1 MEMDDVA
8 RKELIAGVFDR
19 TAPTYDR
26 VGPRFF
32 SHFGSR
38 LVDVAALQVGDRVL
52 DVACGRGAVLFE
64 AAARVGPKGKVIGID
79 LSTVMVDQTSRDA
92 ARQQIRNAEVRQM
105 DAESLKFS
113 DAEFDAVLCGFALF
127 FFPRVEQALS
137 EFRRVLRPRGRLAVT
152 TWGEADPRWSWEDEV
167 RKAHAVPV
175 RLRTKALDKRADL
188 EGTIRTCGFRD
199 VQVLEERVE
208 FKYASEEEWWAT
220 QWSHGGRAT
229 LDRLDANAL
238 QRLKDASFDR
248 MKLQRTSD
256 GYPELFHVLYGV
268 AVKMP

>member
-1 MEMDDVA
+1 MEMDDA
-8 RKELIAGVFDR
+8 AKKELIARVFDR

-32 SHFGSR
+32 SYFGRR
-38 LVDVAALQVGDRVL
+38 LVDVAALRTGARIL
-52 DVACGRGAVLFE
+52 DVATGRGAVLLE
-64 AAARVGPKGKVIGID
+64 AAAQVGPKGQVIGID
-79 LSTVMVDQTSRDA
+79 LSAAMVDQTTRDV

-127 FFPRVEQALS
+127 FFPHVERALS
-137 EFRRVLRPRGRLAVT
+137 EFCRVLRPGGRLAVT
-152 TWGEADPRWSWEDEV
+152 TWGEADPRWAWEDEV

-175 RLRTKALDKRADL
+175 RLKTKALDKRADL
-188 EGTIRTCGFRD
+188 EITIRTCGFRD
-199 VQVLEERVE
+199 VQVLEEKIQ
-208 FKYASEEEWWAT
+208 FTYASEEEWWAT

-248 MKLQRTSD
+248 LRLQRTSG